1 MKKSDLK
8 NLIIEAYV
16 EVLRE
21 AEEPALKTSTQEILG
36 KFPTVK
42 KTLISLFTNEY
53 DEFIEDIKW
62 TVPKPSTFRV
72 VLKNGQSFDLKWTG
86 KGFEATVEGKG
97 YFLNNVS
104 DYQQALDSINRILRD
119 GPITQG
125 EEPGGEDFA
134 AEPASRGGDGG
145 DFPGAEAE
153 EVEETPAEPGA
164 DEFGAEAGEETP
176 EAL

>member
-1 MKKSDLK
+1 MKKSELR

-16 EVLRE
+16 QALRE
-21 AEEPALKTSTQEILG
+21 VETPALKTSTQEILG

-42 KTLISLFTNEY
+42 KTLVSLFTNEY
-53 DEFIEDIKW
+53 DEFVEDVKW

-72 VLKNGQSFDLKWTG
+72 VLKNGQTFDLKWTG
-86 KGFEATVEGKG
+86 KGFDAAIEGKG

-104 DYQQALDSINRILRD
+104 EYQQALDALGRIMKD

-134 AEPASRGGDGG
+134 AEPPAGGGGGG
-145 DFPGAEAE
+145 DFPGGEAGGA
-153 EVEETPAEPGA
+153 EETPAEPGA
-164 DEFGAEAGEETP
+164 EEFGGPEEETP

>member
-21 AEEPALKTSTQEILG
+21 AEVPALKTSTQEILG

-42 KTLISLFTNEY
+42 KALVSLFTHEFNE
-53 DEFIEDIKW
+53 FVEDVKW
-62 TVPKPSTFRV
+62 TVPKPSTFMI

-86 KGFEATVEGKG
+86 KGFEATVEGKR

-104 DYQQALDSINRILRD
+104 DYQQALDSLNRILKD

-134 AEPASRGGDGG
+134 TEPPAGSGGGG
-145 DFPGAEAE
+145 NFPGGEAGGA
-153 EVEETPAEPGA
+153 EETPAEPGA
-164 DEFGAEAGEETP
+164 EEFGGPEAETP

>member
-21 AEEPALKTSTQEILG
+21 AEVPALKTSTQEILG

-42 KTLISLFTNEY
+42 KTLIKLLTSEY
-53 DEFIEDIKW
+53 DEFIEDVRW
-62 TVPKPSTFRV
+62 TVPKPSTFKV
-72 VLKNGQSFDLKWTG
+72 VLKNGQSLDLKWTG
-86 KGFEATVEGKG
+86 KGFEATIEGKG
-97 YFLNNVS
+97 YFINNVS
-104 DYQQALDSINRILRD
+104 QYQQALDALGRILRD

-134 AEPASRGGDGG
+134 AEPAAAGGGG
-145 DFPGAEAE
+145 GEFPGAEAGAE
-153 EVEETPAEPGA
+153 PAPAEPGA
-164 DEFGAEAGEETP
+164 EEFGAEAEEETP